1 VPSATPDV
9 AVVGGGAIGVCVAL
23 ELARRGADVLLLE
36 SGPDLGSG
44 CSAGNAGLL
53 CPSHVEPI
61 ATRAAL
67 LDGLRWLGS
76 HDSPFALRPRPAL
89 LPWLL
94 RFAAACTPARER
106 AAAAATRTLS
116 QASLELHLQL
126 AREHGTGLEQRGT
139 LNVYETEKLY
149 ARGLRE
155 ARENAAAGLANE
167 PLSPAEATGFE
178 PALLGPVAGAIYYP
192 GDLSGDPLAF
202 VQALGRA
209 AADAG
214 ADLRTGAEVHALRTR
229 DGRIHEL
236 ETAIGTVRA
245 GTVVLAAGAWT
256 PRLVR
261 GLGLSV
267 PVEPG
272 KGYHVEYAAATGD
285 PRVPVYL
292 QEARV
297 VATPLPG
304 RLRVA
309 GVLELSGLDLS
320 LSSSRVAAVQ
330 RAAERRVRGVAGRT
344 VQSLWSGLRP
354 CPPDGMPIVGRP
366 ARYANLVLATG
377 HAMLGFTLAPLT
389 GQLVAELV
397 AGEKPSHDLSLLD
410 PDRFSRTAAGLRA
423 RGR

>member
-1 VPSATPDV
+1 MRSASPDV
-9 AVVGGGAIGVCVAL
+9 VVVGGGAIGVCAAL
-23 ELARRGADVLLLE
+23 ELARDGAQVALLE
-36 SGPDLGSG
+36 SGPELGSG

-67 LDGLRWLGS
+67 RDGLRWLGS
-76 HDSPFALRPRPAL
+76 HESPFALRLRPSL
-89 LPWLL
+89 LPWLA

-106 AAAAATRTLS
+106 AAAATTRMLS
-116 QASLELHLQL
+116 QASLELHGRY
-126 AREHGTGLEQRGT
+126 ARELGTGVERRGT
-139 LNVYETEKLY
+139 LNVYETEELY
-149 ARGLRE
+149 AHGLRE
-155 ARENAAAGLANE
+155 AGENAAAGL
-167 PLSPAEATGFE
+167 PSHSLPGSEATDFE

-192 GDLSGDPLAF
+192 GDLSGDPLVF
-202 VQALGRA
+202 VDAIGRA

-214 ADLRTGAEVHALRTR
+214 ADIRTNVEVRALRAR
-229 DGRIHEL
+229 GGRIHEL
-236 ETAIGTVRA
+236 ETALGRLRA

-256 PRLVR
+256 PGLVR

-267 PVEPG
+267 PVEAG
-272 KGYHVEYAAATGD
+272 KGYHIEYATAVGD

-304 RLRVA
+304 RLRLA

-320 LSSSRVAAVQ
+320 FSPARLAAVR
-330 RAAERRVRGVAGRT
+330 RAGERRVRGVAARRPHS
-344 VQSLWSGLRP
+344 VWSGLRP

-366 ARYANLVLATG
+366 SRYENLVLATG

-389 GQLVAELV
+389 GQLVAQLV
-397 AGEKPSHDLSLLD
+397 AGEMPSHDLSLLD
-410 PDRFSRTAAGLRA
+410 PNRFRRIAAGPRA
-423 RGR
+423 RAR